1 MMEELG
7 PRSGDNFVDECNK
20 SPTSRKNI
28 CLDKQAGQCLSR
40 LLLEIHMNQLMIV
53 SVVYTVMG

>member
-7 PRSGDNFVDECNK
+7 PRSGDNFVDVYNLQLLG
-20 SPTSRKNI
+20 RNI
-28 CLDKQAGQCLSR
+28 CLDKQAGKCLLR
-40 LLLEIHMNQLMIV
+40 LLLEIHTNQLMIV